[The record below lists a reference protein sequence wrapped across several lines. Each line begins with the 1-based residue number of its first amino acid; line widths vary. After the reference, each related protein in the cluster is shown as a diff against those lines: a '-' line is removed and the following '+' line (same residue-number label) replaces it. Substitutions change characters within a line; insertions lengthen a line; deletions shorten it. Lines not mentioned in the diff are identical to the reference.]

1 MAERVT
7 VLMGGVSAEREV
19 SLVSGAQCAQALRD
33 AGYTVSEID
42 VTADVAALVDAL
54 SPDAGPRPDVVFNAL
69 HGRYGEDGNIQ
80 GLLNLLGIPYTHS
93 GVLASALAMDK
104 QAAKRI
110 FATAGLPIAE
120 GRVVARS
127 ALSEGDPM
135 ARPYVVKPVNEGS
148 SVGVLIVRPG
158 DNQVL
163 PDDLA
168 VLPDTLLV
176 ERYVPG
182 RELTVAV
189 MGADGDDLRAL
200 GVTELR
206 IEGGF
211 YDYNAKYVAGRTEH
225 LVPAPVV
232 DSISRDAMSHAI
244 TAHRVL
250 GCRGVS
256 RADFRYDDT
265 AGEPGELVLL
275 EVNTQPGMT
284 PLSLVPEQARHCG
297 IEFPELVTWM
307 VEQAR
312 CD

>member
-42 VTADVAALVDAL
+42 VTADIAALVDAL
-54 SPDAGPRPDVVFNAL
+54 IPETGPRPDVVFNAL

-110 FATAGLPIAE
+110 FATAGLPVAE

-225 LVPAPVV
+225 LVPAPIV
-232 DSISRDAMSHAI
+232 DSVSRDAMSHAI